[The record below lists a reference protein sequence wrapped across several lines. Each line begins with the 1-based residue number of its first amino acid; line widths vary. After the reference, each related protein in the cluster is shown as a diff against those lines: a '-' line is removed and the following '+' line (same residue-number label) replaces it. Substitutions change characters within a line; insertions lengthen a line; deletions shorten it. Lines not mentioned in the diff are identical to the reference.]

1 MNREIVEATR
11 NRIGVARLQQAN
23 TDEDKLEFLI
33 IYTEMVVKD
42 CLEYLKPYGLR
53 LESFDGQ
60 NPIVLIR
67 KHFGIE
73 E

>member
-11 NRIGVARLQQAN
+11 NRIGFARLQQAN
-23 TDEDKLEFLI
+23 TDEDKLEFLTL
-33 IYTEMVVKD
+33 YTEAVVKD
-42 CLEYLKPYGLR
+42 CLEYLKPYALR
-53 LESFDGQ
+53 LENFDGQ
-60 NPIVLIR
+60 NPIQLIR